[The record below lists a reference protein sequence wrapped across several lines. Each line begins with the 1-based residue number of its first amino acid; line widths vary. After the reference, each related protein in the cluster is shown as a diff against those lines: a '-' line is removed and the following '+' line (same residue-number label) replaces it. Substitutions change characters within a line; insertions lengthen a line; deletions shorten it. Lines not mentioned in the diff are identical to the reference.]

1 MKTSYDFSTG
11 KRGPVVQSSPG
22 HTAITLLLDDDVIT
36 WFRHQ
41 VNAAGG
47 GDYQALINAALR
59 EHIQRRSSDPL
70 EETLRRVIREELR
83 AAS

>member
-11 KRGPVVQSSPG
+11 KRDPVAQSSPG
-22 HTAITLLLDDDVIT
+22 HTEITLLLDDDVIT

-59 EHIQRRSSDPL
+59 EHIQRRCSDPL